1 MTKARELAELIGVS
15 GTSEQVLAGRKN
27 LIINGAMQVWQRGTT
42 VQTASGYVN
51 DRFKAY
57 STNSGVA
64 NYALQAVQTSDSPF
78 HSGKCAEL
86 HLTNTGGGI
95 DMVSY
100 GQRIEA
106 SSLGGIESGSTMT
119 FSCYVK
125 RSQAADGNF
134 KIYVRSPL
142 NGVDSYQSGFPHPV
156 YETAVSVSS
165 SVTFNSLST
174 DWQRITHTFTAT
186 DAFLTN
192 GGQILMT
199 VGGTDNNVTNTN
211 ALLRTTGWQLEV
223 GSVATPFE
231 HRSYGEE
238 LALCQR
244 YYNKCVSGQYQS
256 VGLGY
261 YIATTQVRM
270 NISLPVSMRTSP
282 SVESSSG
289 TSDFRIEAGST
300 DYFNGGW
307 NIVADGTQNVMIYAT
322 NGVSG
327 TLQNTG
333 AVSTY
338 TTTAYIAFDAE
349 L

>member
-244 YYNKCVSGQYQS
+244 YYETIGTASAPILTDRFYNVSNRVS
-256 VGLGY
+256 VAWPY
-261 YIATTQVRM
+261 KARKRATPTLTF
-270 NISLPVSMRTSP
+270 ISSNGTSGAM
-282 SVESSSG
+282 SNYSSG
-289 TSDFRIEAGST
+289 VDNSVSSAQDISVDFPCRLVT
-300 DYFNGGW
+300 L
-307 NIVADGTQNVMIYAT
+307 T
-322 NGVSG
+322 NA
-327 TLQNTG
+327 L
-333 AVSTY
+333 
-338 TTTAYIAFDAE
+338 TAPHQCYVTADAE